1 MHYFLVAPSL
11 LKTLPEFEVVL
22 FLAMATDPR
31 RFFTSVGVRVEE
43 EVDLTVAL
51 APDMICLQ

>member
-43 EVDLTVAL
+43 VDLTVAL